1 MSSSVLR
8 AARRR
13 RRLMVEKYLAA
24 GVGVAALV
32 SSADASIVSIN
43 LASFGITGANAGLS
57 TGNKHTK
64 TGFPI
69 AGSGT
74 LEVYNQFNNNGDIYL
89 GLDGDSNGNGS
100 LRFAVNPSSNASPR
114 NFSSGSTIDSTA
126 SWNSSANKTSFR
138 HNSSISPDFG
148 PNSYMGM
155 QFSTDGNATY
165 HYGWIKVTW
174 NSTTSTFEILSA
186 AYESTPNTAIAAGA
200 TGGAVPEPGSGAMV
214 ALLMGGTALNQWRKN
229 RRESAEEAS
238 GENAELAS

>member
-1 MSSSVLR
+1 MSSSMLR

-13 RRLMVEKYLAA
+13 RRLVVERYLAA

-32 SSADASIVSIN
+32 SSVEASIVTIDLVS
-43 LASFGITGANAGLS
+43 LGITGPNAGL
-57 TGNKHTK
+57 TAGNKTSK
-64 TGFPI
+64 VFFPV

-74 LEVYNQFNNNGDIYL
+74 LEIYNGYSGYK
-89 GLDGDSNGNGS
+89 GLDGDDNPPGRLAFALNGS
-100 LRFAVNPSSNASPR
+100 GFASPR

-126 SWNSSANKTSFR
+126 TWSGAVSKTAFR
-138 HNSSISPDFG
+138 YGSLGTSPGFG

-155 QFSTDGNATY
+155 RFSTDGGTTN
-165 HYGWIKVTW
+165 HFGWIEVTW
-174 NSTTSTFEILSA
+174 NSTTSTFELLSA
-186 AYESTPNTAIAAGA
+186 AYESTPNTGIVAGA

-229 RRESAEEAS
+229 RRESAEGAS